1 MTCQPLN
8 IDRLQ
13 LMAFSG
19 VDAITPVAA
28 ASDASASLPRTGT
41 PAQNPCVPVAIT
53 VNGPSNAGVMPIIAR
68 RAKGMRFR
76 SNESRKRFLAVHKA
90 LATYLAGRDHA

>member
-1 MTCQPLN
+1 MTCRTLN

-19 VDAITPVAA
+19 ADAITPAEA

-41 PAQNPCVPVAIT
+41 PAQSPCAPVAIIG
-53 VNGPSNAGVMPIIAR
+53 NGQSNGGVMPIIAR

-76 SNESRKRFLAVHKA
+76 SNEARKRYLAVHRA
-90 LATYLAGRDHA
+90 LAGDA

>member
-1 MTCQPLN
+1 MTCRTLN

-19 VDAITPVAA
+19 ADAITPAAA

-41 PAQNPCVPVAIT
+41 PAQSPCAPVAIIG
-53 VNGPSNAGVMPIIAR
+53 NGRNNDGWNAMIASR
-68 RAKGMRFR
+68 CKRMAFR
-76 SNESRKRFLAVHKA
+76 SNEARKRYLNVHRVLGGFK
-90 LATYLAGRDHA
+90 

>member
-1 MTCQPLN
+1 MTCQALN

-19 VDAITPVAA
+19 VDAITQGAA

-41 PAQNPCVPVAIT
+41 PAQSPCAPVAIIG
-53 VNGPSNAGVMPIIAR
+53 NGQSNAGWNAMIASR
-68 RAKGMRFR
+68 CKRMAFR
-76 SNESRKRFLAVHKA
+76 SNEARKRYLNVHRVLGNFK
-90 LATYLAGRDHA
+90 

>member
-19 VDAITPVAA
+19 AAAITPVAA
-28 ASDASASLPRTGT
+28 ASDASASLPRTGIH
-41 PAQNPCVPVAIT
+41 AQSPCAPVAIT
-53 VNGPSNAGVMPIIAR
+53 VNGPSNDGVMPIIAR

-90 LATYLAGRDHA
+90 LATYLAGRDA

>member
-28 ASDASASLPRTGT
+28 ASDASASLPRTVT
-41 PAQNPCVPVAIT
+41 REQSPSAPVAIT
-53 VNGPSNAGVMPIIAR
+53 VNGPSNAGVMSIIAR

-90 LATYLAGRDHA
+90 LATYLAGRDA

>member
-1 MTCQPLN
+1 MTCQALN

-19 VDAITPVAA
+19 ADAITPVAV
-28 ASDASASLPRTGT
+28 ASDASASSPLMGT
-41 PAQNPCVPVAIT
+41 PAQSPCAPAESIAH
-53 VNGPSNAGVMPIIAR
+53 GRRNAGVMPIIAR
-68 RAKGMRFR
+68 RAKGMTFR

-90 LATYLAGRDHA
+90 LATYLAGRDA

>member
-1 MTCQPLN
+1 MTCQALN

-19 VDAITPVAA
+19 ADAITPAAA

-41 PAQNPCVPVAIT
+41 RAQSPSAPVAIT

-76 SNESRKRFLAVHKA
+76 SNEARKRYLNVHRVLGGFK
-90 LATYLAGRDHA
+90 